1 MSKNKKK
8 KASLSPAVFAL
19 LILTAISLGA
29 TGVFHTVLKNQ
40 QVERGPRDRAR
51 GTSHS
56 RE

>member
-29 TGVFHTVLKNQ
+29 TGVFILC
-40 QVERGPRDRAR
+40 
-51 GTSHS
+51 
-56 RE
+56 